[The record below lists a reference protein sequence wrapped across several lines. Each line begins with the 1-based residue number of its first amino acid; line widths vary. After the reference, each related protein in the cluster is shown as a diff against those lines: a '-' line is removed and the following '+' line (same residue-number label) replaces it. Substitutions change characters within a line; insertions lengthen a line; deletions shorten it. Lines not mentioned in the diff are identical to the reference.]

1 MAKPPVASATASISS
16 TLRAEQTTDAPSFA
30 NASAIRLADA
40 PPRAGDDR
48 HLVLQPHLVPPDLT
62 KARVWGKADDRRKHA
77 KRSKYGKALV
87 KATIGDALSGVPTR
101 ERRRPL
107 AHQKLAV
114 HPLVETSDRLR
125 RLQNWRSVSRARMR
139 RG

>member
-1 MAKPPVASATASISS
+1 M
-16 TLRAEQTTDAPSFA
+16 
-30 NASAIRLADA
+30 
-40 PPRAGDDR
+40 
-48 HLVLQPHLVPPDLT
+48 
-62 KARVWGKADDRRKHA
+62 GKADDRRKHA

-125 RLQNWRSVSRARMR
+125 RLQNWRSVPGLECAVDDAARTGIHPDHGLCHCYHVVTDLSIGKLLQPLR
-139 RG
+139 PLLPTPLY